1 MNEKGKLSKSCP
13 TNGSFLIQANVTCTP
28 STPAPARKRRRPN
41 QDLQERL
48 ARCEELLK
56 EYATAKPESP
66 PAAKSPS
73 PKLADRIPELEDP
86 IPKWKPAGKLIE
98 EDGGVRFMDSYL
110 LTTVYDEV
118 RTNAWLSPKPSWC
131 SNATLRIDM
140 DLHLAQINAQNC
152 GRGDRMRR
160 THSYAYR

>member
-1 MNEKGKLSKSCP
+1 M
-13 TNGSFLIQANVTCTP
+13 TCTP

-66 PAAKSPS
+66 PPAKSPS
-73 PKLADRIPELEDP
+73 PKPADRIPELEDP

-118 RTNAWLSPKPSWC
+118 CTKCLAVPSRRDA
-131 SNATLRIDM
+131 S
-140 DLHLAQINAQNC
+140 
-152 GRGDRMRR
+152 MRR
-160 THSYAYR
+160 SVLTCIFT